1 MSNHDEELIK
11 ELKKLKIKNSLDS
24 KQRESMKM
32 TLREHAKKKQTH
44 TKHKAKTKKTFIWFS
59 TAAAILICSVFVYYI
74 ANNNQLSMPIA
85 DQESSEQANDMA
97 KDSNEA
103 ESSALL
109 EEKAEESGT
118 EENEAKSVEEENENA
133 GEQETTAFS
142 IEEHGEE
149 TATIMLEGTEED
161 TTVYNYTLEPSGISF
176 QIDEFL
182 NNYKVENDEV
192 RFYSDAENAEVRLRV
207 EEDTT
212 VEQVLPT
219 VQENYEGENDAT
231 ATQEGENPY
240 SGMMQHY
247 SDPPHGFYLYQID
260 NDVLI
265 TQHEYVIQAADGM
278 QPRLALFRQSIQ

>member
-1 MSNHDEELIK
+1 
-11 ELKKLKIKNSLDS
+11 
-24 KQRESMKM
+24 
-32 TLREHAKKKQTH
+32 
-44 TKHKAKTKKTFIWFS
+44 
-59 TAAAILICSVFVYYI
+59 

-182 NNYKVENDEV
+182 NNYKVENDE
-192 RFYSDAENAEVRLRV
+192 
-207 EEDTT
+207 
-212 VEQVLPT
+212 
-219 VQENYEGENDAT
+219 
-231 ATQEGENPY
+231 
-240 SGMMQHY
+240 
-247 SDPPHGFYLYQID
+247 
-260 NDVLI
+260 
-265 TQHEYVIQAADGM
+265 
-278 QPRLALFRQSIQ
+278 